1 MPKFQTAFDLTPM
14 PPFLVHAGGKPLDD
28 SLINLASNES
38 PFGPSPRVLAA
49 LEQRQTR
56 LNRYP
61 DMGSIELRTAIADHF
76 NLEADRIVC
85 GNGGDT
91 LIHGLA
97 VAYASPGCE
106 IVYSEYAFIM
116 FRRAA
121 LAVNATSVVVPEENH
136 TFSVD
141 NALAAVSDKTRIL
154 YLANP
159 NNPTGSY
166 LNADELLRLREGLA
180 DHVILMID
188 DAYVE
193 YAEGLGAPNAL
204 DLARDRDDIV
214 VLRTFSKVYGLAALR
229 LGWVYAPAEIA
240 ENLNRVRLPFTINGM
255 AQAAGV
261 AALEDTYH
269 TDMVLA
275 HTHDWL
281 PRLSGSLAGL
291 GLEPL
296 PSVGNFV
303 TVRFPNPKK
312 SAELA
317 QAYLQS
323 HNIIPRTTA
332 DYGMPE
338 FLRITVGLDEEN
350 QALISALEN
359 FLNG

>member
-1 MPKFQTAFDLTPM
+1 MSKFQTAFDLTPM
-14 PPFLVHAGGKPLDD
+14 PPFVVRAGGKPLDETV
-28 SLINLASNES
+28 INLASNES
-38 PFGPSPRVLAA
+38 PFGPSPKVLAA
-49 LEQRQTR
+49 MEKRQAR

-61 DMGSIELRTAIADHF
+61 DMGSTELRNAIANQF
-76 NLEADRIVC
+76 GIEANRIVC

-97 VAYASPGCE
+97 VAYASHNYE
-106 IVYSEYAFIM
+106 IIYSEFAFIM
-116 FRRAA
+116 FKRAA
-121 LAVNATSVVVPEENH
+121 LAVNAKPVVALEENYR
-136 TFSVD
+136 FSVD
-141 NALAAVSDKTRIL
+141 NALSMVTDNTRIL
-154 YLANP
+154 YIANP

-166 LNADELLRLREGLA
+166 LSSDELLCLRESLPEY
-180 DHVILMID
+180 VILMID

-193 YAEGLGAPNAL
+193 YAEAHGAPNAL
-204 DLARDRDDIV
+204 DLARKRDDIV

-229 LGWVYAPAEIA
+229 LGWVYAPEEIA

-261 AALEDTYH
+261 AALEDSNH
-269 TDMVLA
+269 TNMVLS

-281 PRLSGSLAGL
+281 PKLSGGLAGL

-312 SAELA
+312 SANMA
-317 QAYLQS
+317 QEFLHS
-323 HNIIPRTTA
+323 RHIIPRTTA

-338 FLRITVGLDEEN
+338 FLRITIGLEEEN
-350 QALISALEN
+350 QALLSAMEE
-359 FLNG
+359 FLNS